1 MDAPRIRIRRH
12 SDEWRQVVAYAEARL
27 TYHRKQ
33 LEAEGVSVEK
43 VPAIRA
49 RIAELNALIDANRE
63 DTPNE

>member
-1 MDAPRIRIRRH
+1 MDFPRIRIRAH
-12 SDEWRQVVAYAEARL
+12 SDEWRQVVAYIEARL
-27 TYHRKQ
+27 KYHRQQ

-49 RIAELNALIDANRE
+49 RITELKALIDANRE